1 MATVARLLSP
11 EDLADYLGVPIKSV
25 YGWNYKGTGPKFRKV
40 GRHVRYR
47 PEDIEKWLDAQQ
59 AGGAAA

>member
-1 MATVARLLSP
+1 MWSP
-11 EDLADYLGVPIKSV
+11 EDLAGYLGVPVKSV

-47 PEDIEKWLDAQQ
+47 PEDVEAWLNAQQ
-59 AGGAAA
+59 GGGVAA